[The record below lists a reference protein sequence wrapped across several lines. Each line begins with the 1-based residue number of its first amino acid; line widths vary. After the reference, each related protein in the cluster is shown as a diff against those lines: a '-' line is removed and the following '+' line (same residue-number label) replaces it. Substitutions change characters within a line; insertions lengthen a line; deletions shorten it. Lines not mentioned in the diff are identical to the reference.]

1 MSKKDAAKARE
12 AIDALERNG
21 GNLSKAARELGITR
35 NSLKGRLSGA
45 DRVRLLLAIGA
56 EFSVGSPTLAP
67 ELSSDTCLCI
77 K

>member
-1 MSKKDAAKARE
+1 M
-12 AIDALERNG
+12 
-21 GNLSKAARELGITR
+21 
-35 NSLKGRLSGA
+35 SGA

-77 K
+77 KVSRAVPVWQVRAFSAEQGVAFAVLTTHFELYVEC